1 MTLLIFRL
9 HWSKVKQAWLPPTKT
24 VLWISVSCY
33 LTFWFSLIPGLA
45 MVLTAAFEFDP
56 RSNKEATI
64 RPTDNIEVP
73 QVTTGINKMC
83 LCYVLVW
90 EQLDQKRN
98 GLSRIKKN
106 KTKQLYEGQIN
117 HNHHKQP
124 LLSVLQ
130 LIRELGN
137 INVKKK
143 EPPFCYPY
151 SLKARVLVLAHLA
164 RMDVSEE
171 LEEGKTLK
179 FDTKQ
184 SLKLFYHLR
193 LQFLY

>member
-1 MTLLIFRL
+1 
-9 HWSKVKQAWLPPTKT
+9 
-24 VLWISVSCY
+24 
-33 LTFWFSLIPGLA
+33 

-73 QVTTGINKMC
+73 QVSVVATEC
-83 LCYVLVW
+83 LVTCAA
-90 EQLDQKRN
+90 
-98 GLSRIKKN
+98 LS
-106 KTKQLYEGQIN
+106 GQRRFI
-117 HNHHKQP
+117 P
-124 LLSVLQ
+124 PPVLQ

-151 SLKARVLVLAHLA
+151 SLKARVLVLSHLA

-179 FDTKQ
+179 FTLHVCFVLSQ
-184 SLKLFYHLR
+184 Y
-193 LQFLY
+193 QV

>member
-1 MTLLIFRL
+1 
-9 HWSKVKQAWLPPTKT
+9 
-24 VLWISVSCY
+24 
-33 LTFWFSLIPGLA
+33 

-73 QVTTGINKMC
+73 QVSTVATFHYLGGFIRS
-83 LCYVLVW
+83 
-90 EQLDQKRN
+90 EERQLIFSFP
-98 GLSRIKKN
+98 LSCV
-106 KTKQLYEGQIN
+106 
-117 HNHHKQP
+117 
-124 LLSVLQ
+124 SQ

-151 SLKARVLVLAHLA
+151 SLKARVLVLSHLA

-171 LEEGKTLK
+171 LEEGRTPNEKSVNFACAK
-179 FDTKQ
+179 SRSD
-184 SLKLFYHLR
+184 
-193 LQFLY
+193 

>member
-1 MTLLIFRL
+1 
-9 HWSKVKQAWLPPTKT
+9 
-24 VLWISVSCY
+24 
-33 LTFWFSLIPGLA
+33 

-73 QVTTGINKMC
+73 QVTMAVSVTC
-83 LCYVLVW
+83 V
-90 EQLDQKRN
+90 DS
-98 GLSRIKKN
+98 SRQRRDN
-106 KTKQLYEGQIN
+106 DFCFF
-117 HNHHKQP
+117 P
-124 LLSVLQ
+124 PSVLQ

-151 SLKARVLVLAHLA
+151 SLKARVLVLSHLA

-171 LEEGKTLK
+171 LEEGRTCIDDLVRNIECFKVQI
-179 FDTKQ
+179 F
-184 SLKLFYHLR
+184 SEI
-193 LQFLY
+193 

>member
-1 MTLLIFRL
+1 
-9 HWSKVKQAWLPPTKT
+9 
-24 VLWISVSCY
+24 
-33 LTFWFSLIPGLA
+33 

-73 QVTTGINKMC
+73 QVTMAVSVTCVDSSCQRRDNDFC
-83 LCYVLVW
+83 FF
-90 EQLDQKRN
+90 
-98 GLSRIKKN
+98 S
-106 KTKQLYEGQIN
+106 
-117 HNHHKQP
+117 P
-124 LLSVLQ
+124 SVLQ

-151 SLKARVLVLAHLA
+151 SLKARVLVLSHLA

-171 LEEGKTLK
+171 LEEGRTCIDDLVRNIECFKVQI
-179 FDTKQ
+179 F
-184 SLKLFYHLR
+184 SEI
-193 LQFLY
+193 

>member
-1 MTLLIFRL
+1 
-9 HWSKVKQAWLPPTKT
+9 
-24 VLWISVSCY
+24 
-33 LTFWFSLIPGLA
+33 

-64 RPTDNIEVP
+64 RPTDNIVVP
-73 QVTTGINKMC
+73 QVRTRR
-83 LCYVLVW
+83 
-90 EQLDQKRN
+90 Q
-98 GLSRIKKN
+98 
-106 KTKQLYEGQIN
+106 
-117 HNHHKQP
+117 
-124 LLSVLQ
+124 LSVLFLCVCQEISSQKTFIFSLQ

-171 LEEGKTLK
+171 LEEGRTLK
-179 FDTKQ
+179 TPDY
-184 SLKLFYHLR
+184 LFIGLDANTIN
-193 LQFLY
+193 

>member
-1 MTLLIFRL
+1 
-9 HWSKVKQAWLPPTKT
+9 
-24 VLWISVSCY
+24 
-33 LTFWFSLIPGLA
+33 

-83 LCYVLVW
+83 LCYVLMC
-90 EQLDQKRN
+90 ESNLIRKEMDCQEL
-98 GLSRIKKN
+98 KK
-106 KTKQLYEGQIN
+106 KKLLYEGQIN

-179 FDTKQ
+179 FDTKR
-184 SLKLFYHLR
+184 SFKLFYHLR